1 MRPGIKPGADEKRR
15 EGEKGK
21 IAIRKYI
28 TPLRICFLRG
38 DIRAVF
44 GSRIETGMNRQDA
57 KEGGEGEELLFYPQ
71 MTQIFFWGGTYGK
84 LKFELRTMP
93 PSTMSTPS
101 TAAERQKR

>member
-1 MRPGIKPGADEKRR
+1 MRPEIKPGADVKSR
-15 EGEKGK
+15 EDGIGK

-71 MTQIFFWGGTYGK
+71 MTQMTQIFLGRVVRGNKTCCGRNAKGAKY
-84 LKFELRTMP
+84 
-93 PSTMSTPS
+93 
-101 TAAERQKR
+101 TAS